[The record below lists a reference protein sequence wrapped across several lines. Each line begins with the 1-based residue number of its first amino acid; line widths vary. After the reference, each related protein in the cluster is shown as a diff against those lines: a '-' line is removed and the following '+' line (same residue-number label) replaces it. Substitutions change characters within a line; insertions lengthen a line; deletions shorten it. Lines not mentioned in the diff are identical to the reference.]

1 MGEVT
6 DLICAPQT
14 LDRRTR
20 LRQLRA
26 ALVQVGG
33 VWRGWGRRQWAAG
46 MRARVEALEAL
57 AMEELGEEPTP
68 EMEQAARDAACY
80 GLDDRALCIGD
91 ETDDGTPI
99 PEWAFC

>member
-1 MGEVT
+1 MNGNIVGE
-6 DLICAPQT
+6 L
-14 LDRRTR
+14 
-20 LRQLRA
+20 
-26 ALVQVGG
+26 
-33 VWRGWGRRQWAAG
+33 
-46 MRARVEALEAL
+46 ARVTVEDYYNEDMYEALEAL